1 MKNNKSIEILA
12 PCGGMDSVIAAV
24 RSGADA
30 VYLGLTAFSARA
42 GAENFD
48 SNSLKTAVDY
58 CHIRGVKVY
67 LTLNT
72 VVFDSELEA
81 VKDTIIS
88 AAKAKVDALIVQNM
102 GVAQLSKKL
111 VPDLPLHASTQMS
124 VHSPSG
130 AKLLYETGF
139 KRVVLSREL
148 SREEIKEIA
157 ESCPDIELEVFVHG
171 ALCMSVSGQCYFSA
185 LIGSRSG
192 NRGRCAQ
199 TCRLPF
205 SVNGKTGYA
214 LSLKDNSIIE
224 YIRDLESIGVCSA
237 KIEGRL
243 KRPEYVAASVKACV
257 QSRDEGFIDEKTK
270 ENLASV
276 FSRTGFTDG
285 YYKSKRGYEMFGY
298 RKKEDVVS
306 ATSKLFSDIRNE
318 YKNEFKRV
326 NLTAEFNA
334 KTGKYPSL
342 NIKCNH
348 ISFEVNSDVICAEAV
363 TRPLTE
369 ELVKKQLLKTGGT
382 PFEITQLIVNI
393 DDNLSVPV
401 SALNKLRRD
410 ALDKLTFLLADEYP
424 DYEIKDYKIPTFVPH
439 NKKTH
444 KQRARFTSTDIG
456 EGFKDLDLC
465 FVPLNS
471 PNEDLSRLKTLG
483 FKSGIEIPRTLFS
496 REKTIINGL
505 KRVKSL
511 GINDV
516 LCNNLAAVYIAKELG
531 MKIHGGFGLNFTNT
545 LDLLWAEEYG
555 FSSTEL
561 SFEIKLD
568 QIERLGGTIPRGIV
582 SYGYL
587 PVMITRNC
595 PNKSA
600 DISCKACKGQ
610 GKMKDRLGK
619 TFIFYC
625 DNNATE
631 ILNTVPLDV
640 VDSVKNSKHLD
651 FGVFR
656 FSVENYVEK
665 VETIPDFIGILQN
678 IHEKTHG
685 LYLRGVK

>member
-1 MKNNKSIEILA
+1 
-12 PCGGMDSVIAAV
+12 MDSVIAAV

-30 VYLGLTAFSARA
+30 VYLGLTSFSARA

-342 NIKCNH
+342 NIKYNH

-651 FGVFR
+651 FEVFR

-678 IHEKTHG
+678 INEKTHG

>member
-1 MKNNKSIEILA
+1 MKNNNPIEILA

-30 VYLGLTAFSARA
+30 VYLGSTSFSARA

-48 SNSLKTAVDY
+48 NTELKSAVDY
-58 CHIRGVKVY
+58 CHIRGIKVY

-72 VVFDSELEA
+72 VVFDSELID
-81 VKDTIIS
+81 VKNTIIS
-88 AAKAKVDALIVQNM
+88 AARAKVDALIVQNM
-102 GVAQLSKKL
+102 GIAQLSKRL

-130 AKLLYETGF
+130 AKLLYELGF
-139 KRVVLSREL
+139 KRVVLAREL
-148 SREEIKEIA
+148 SRGEIKEIA
-157 ESCPDIELEVFVHG
+157 ESCPQIELEVFVHG

-185 LIGSRSG
+185 VLGSRSG

-205 SVNGKTGYA
+205 SVEGKNGYA

-257 QSRDEGFIDEKTK
+257 QSRDQGFVDKKTR
-270 ENLASV
+270 ENLSGV

-285 YYKSKRGYEMFGY
+285 YYKSERGYEMFGY
-298 RKKEDVVS
+298 RQKEDVVS
-306 ATSKLFSDIRNE
+306 ATSKLLAEIRND
-318 YKNEFKRV
+318 YKDEAKRV
-326 NLTAEFNA
+326 EVKAEFAA
-334 KTGKYPSL
+334 KIGKNPTLKIYC
-342 NIKCNH
+342 KDK
-348 ISFEVNSDVICAEAV
+348 SFKVVSDAVCETAVN
-363 TRPLTE
+363 RPLTADI
-369 ELVKKQLLKTGGT
+369 VRKQLCKTGGT
-382 PFEITQLIVNI
+382 PFEITGLDVNI
-393 DDNLSVPV
+393 DDNISVPV

-410 ALDKLTFLLADEYP
+410 ALDKLSTILIDSFDEYNII
-424 DYEIKDYKIPTFVPH
+424 DYNIEKPAPHKIESNLKYT
-439 NKKTH
+439 
-444 KQRARFTSTDIG
+444 RFTSTEIG
-456 EGFKDLDLC
+456 KGFKDTDLC

-471 PNEDLSRLKTLG
+471 SDEKLTQLQKSG
-483 FKSGIEIPRTLFS
+483 FNLGIEIPRTLFS
-496 REKTIINGL
+496 REKTIISSL
-505 KRVKSL
+505 KRVKNL

-516 LCNNLAAVYIAKELG
+516 LCNNLAAVYIAKEIG

-545 LDLLWAEEYG
+545 FDLLWAEEYG
-555 FSSTEL
+555 FASTEL
-561 SFEIKLD
+561 SIEIKLELAE
-568 QIERLGGTIPRGIV
+568 QLGGNIPRGIIA
-582 SYGYL
+582 YGYL

-600 DISCKACKGQ
+600 DVSCKSCKGQ

-625 DNNATE
+625 DNNAVE
-631 ILNTVPLDV
+631 ILNTVPLDI
-640 VDSVKNSKHLD
+640 VDSVNNSKHLD

-665 VETIPDFIGILQN
+665 VESFPDFIGILKN
-678 IHEKTHG
+678 HTEKTHG

>member
-1 MKNNKSIEILA
+1 
-12 PCGGMDSVIAAV
+12 MDSVIAAV